1 MDNDD
6 RDRRRS
12 GPLPYWWRQF
22 WGMGGQWR
30 PRERRRRLD
39 WWAGLGL
46 LAIALSAA
54 LMLWLCG
61 VLLIGDGP
69 SPSNSPDI
77 PSIPSHQEGGPS
89 PANAKRWASMG
100 RSSGLL
106 TDGRRSAPAAWWWC
120 QGIIEGG
127 YPIAGHCSW
136 RRHPTPRGAP
146 PRRGPWPLGPT
157 MTRVSL
163 HTPYPVREDSRV
175 RL

>member
-1 MDNDD
+1 M
-6 RDRRRS
+6 DRRK
-12 GPLPYWWRQF
+12 GLMDAN
-22 WGMGGQWR
+22 GN
-30 PRERRRRLD
+30 ERRRDWRAQDGRRQLD
-39 WWAGLGL
+39 PWAGLGL
-46 LAIALSAA
+46 GLIVASAA
-54 LMLWLCG
+54 VMVLLAWLWLAAG
-61 VLLIGDGP
+61 EP
-69 SPSNSPDI
+69 SPSNSPDT
-77 PSIPSHQEGGPS
+77 PPAPSHQEGGPS
-89 PANAKRWASMG
+89 PANAKRWAAAG
-100 RSSGLL
+100 RSSALA

-157 MTRVSL
+157 MTRAPL